1 MDPFPGTLRETAWTH
16 DNSKKK
22 ELTHGISTFVTA
34 ATTGGGGDGALSS
47 FLAEA
52 TGGTVTGVGGTI
64 VACA

>member
-1 MDPFPGTLRETAWTH
+1 MDTRQL
-16 DNSKKK
+16 KKK